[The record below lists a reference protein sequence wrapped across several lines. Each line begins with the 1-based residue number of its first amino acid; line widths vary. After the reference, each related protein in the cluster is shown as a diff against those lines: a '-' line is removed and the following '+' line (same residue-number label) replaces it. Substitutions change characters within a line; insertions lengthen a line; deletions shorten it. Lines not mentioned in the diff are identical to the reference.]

1 MMTLRVVPE
10 LYCFDINVSKAFF
23 ITVLGFAVK
32 YERPEEEFA
41 YLTLDGV
48 DLMLE
53 GIKSDSRKWITDK
66 LEAPLGRG
74 INFQWDVKNI
84 EALYHSVKSLAADA
98 IYLHLESKSYECGN
112 KITVQQQFIVQT
124 PDGYLFRFCQDTL

>member
-1 MMTLRVVPE
+1 M
-10 LYCFDINVSKAFF
+10 SKAFF
-23 ITVLGFAVK
+23 VNVLGFAVK

-53 GIKSDSRKWITDK
+53 GINSDSRKWMTDK

-74 INFQWDVKNI
+74 INFQWDVKDI
-84 EALYHSVKSLAADA
+84 EALYCSVKSLAADA
-98 IYLHLESKSYECGN
+98 IYLQLESKSYECGN
-112 KITVQQQFIVQT
+112 KIAVQQQFIVQT
-124 PDGYLFRFCQDTL
+124 PDGYLFRFCQDTV

>member
-1 MMTLRVVPE
+1 MTLRVVPE

-23 ITVLGFAVK
+23 VNVLGFAVK

-53 GIKSDSRKWITDK
+53 GINSDSRKWMTDK

-74 INFQWDVKNI
+74 INFQWDVKDI
-84 EALYHSVKSLAADA
+84 EALYRSVKSLAADA
-98 IYLHLESKSYECGN
+98 IYLQLESKSYECGN
-112 KITVQQQFIVQT
+112 KIAVQQQFIVQT
-124 PDGYLFRFCQDTL
+124 PDGYLFRFCQDIL